1 MTKLK
6 QLVAATDLSAPARH
20 AVERAALLSQQT
32 GASLDVLHVANL
44 APLERL
50 RQLMMQTPEAL
61 QHRVLDAA
69 REKLAGLAQAL
80 RERYGVSAQTHVVS
94 GSLLEELARASDAVA
109 ADLIVCGG
117 RGENF
122 MRHLVLGSTP
132 ERMIG
137 HTKRPILVVKQAA
150 HAPYR
155 KLLVPV
161 DFSPS
166 SLPAIRAA
174 RLIAPQ
180 AQIALLHAFEVPF
193 ESSLRYASVDDKTIH
208 RYRDIARQEA
218 VQQLYALSEEARLPA
233 SAVQCIVVHG
243 VPSLLIVEQEQEIN
257 CDLIVM
263 GKHGDNPF
271 EEFFIGSVT
280 KRVLAHAQSDVLVS
294 P

>member
-20 AVERAALLSQQT
+20 AVERAALLSQKT
-32 GASLDVLHVANL
+32 GASLDLLHVANL

-50 RQLMMQTPEAL
+50 RQLMRQTPEAL

-69 REKLAGLAQAL
+69 REKLAELAQAL
-80 RERYGVSAQTHVVS
+80 HEHYGVSARTQVVS
-94 GSLLEELARASDAVA
+94 GSLLEELAKASDAVA

-137 HTKRPILVVKQAA
+137 HTKRPILVVKQAV

-155 KLLVPV
+155 NLLVPV
-161 DFSPS
+161 DFSLS
-166 SLPAIRAA
+166 SLPAIQAA
-174 RLIAPQ
+174 RLIAPH
-180 AQIALLHAFEVPF
+180 AHIALLHAFEVPF

-233 SAVQCIVVHG
+233 NAVRCIVVHG
-243 VPSLLIVEQEQEIN
+243 VPSLIIVEQEQELN

-280 KRVLAHAQSDVLVS
+280 KRVLAHSQSDVLVS
-294 P
+294 S